1 MGFDAILHHYVGVVL
16 GPPSAFT
23 GGAGNHPASAS
34 LPYPH
39 TYVCRHVTSNGN
51 NMSGCVVLF
60 MTAEDEQEFDRF
72 LAFAKNDEDEPT
84 EWVGVLKRL
93 P

>member
-1 MGFDAILHHYVGVVL
+1 
-16 GPPSAFT
+16 
-23 GGAGNHPASAS
+23 
-34 LPYPH
+34 
-39 TYVCRHVTSNGN
+39 
-51 NMSGCVVLF
+51 

-93 P
+93 PWMYKATHGRR

>member
-1 MGFDAILHHYVGVVL
+1 
-16 GPPSAFT
+16 
-23 GGAGNHPASAS
+23 
-34 LPYPH
+34 
-39 TYVCRHVTSNGN
+39 
-51 NMSGCVVLF
+51 MSGCVVLF

-84 EWVGVLKRL
+84 EWVSVLKRL